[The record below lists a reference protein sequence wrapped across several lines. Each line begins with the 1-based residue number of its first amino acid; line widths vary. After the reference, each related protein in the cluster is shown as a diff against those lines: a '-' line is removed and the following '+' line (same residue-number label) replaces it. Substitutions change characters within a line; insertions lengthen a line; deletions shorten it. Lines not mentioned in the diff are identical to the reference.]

1 MNAAAHKPLADPD
14 GGAISGPPPPNVVDE
29 TAHLVIDPF
38 AGVLEAVN
46 LPGRRLLRLAP
57 ATRLPLPLDTAMP
70 GLRRLRAIS
79 LGAPQGTREELLLW
93 SCGKPV
99 RVSAEVLK
107 ETMSDGRSRMVVRA
121 LNGQASADLTPDQG
135 RSAHAPA
142 LAAKPAAPVTVAD
155 VLPEQPGD
163 AAPVVRD
170 DRETLREIAR
180 RIREG
185 HAPAAPEAA
194 NDQAPRGEPE
204 AAEPQPVT
212 SKDAREAAPSDA
224 PAPSPQPQ
232 SQRAPELMREG
243 QPLPPR
249 PSAAPAPDARTLSK
263 VAHEL
268 RTPLSAIVAAAEIMR
283 DEQLGPMGNQRYLG
297 YAGDIHESAR
307 HALDVI
313 NAMLSS
319 TPRDPRPAVV
329 MLDLN
334 AIVETT
340 VSALTPL
347 ATSNG
352 VGLEADTVSGALEV
366 RGDATGIRQ
375 IIYNLVSNA
384 MKFTPADGYVHV
396 ATGLLPDGTPYF
408 VVRDTGEGMSEDEIV
423 QAFYAEAT
431 SPRRGGGYGIGL
443 PMVRRLAEAMGATI
457 DVDSTPG
464 KGTVVLV
471 SFPFGV

>member
-1 MNAAAHKPLADPD
+1 MNGSARIPLTDP
-14 GGAISGPPPPNVVDE
+14 GGGSISQPPPPNVVDE
-29 TAHLVIDPF
+29 AAHLVIDPF

-46 LPGRRLLRLAP
+46 LPGRRLLRLGAG
-57 ATRLPLPLDTAMP
+57 AKLPLALDVSMP

-79 LGAPQGTREELLLW
+79 EGAPQSVREELLLW

-121 LNGQASADLTPDQG
+121 LNGQASAGQTADRGEVPVEPAFAPHGPRIASAAAEEPIPQIPDPP
-135 RSAHAPA
+135 APA
-142 LAAKPAAPVTVAD
+142 T
-155 VLPEQPGD
+155 E
-163 AAPVVRD
+163 RD

-185 HAPAAPEAA
+185 RITPAPGPVNDQVAVAAQTVEAQANTPESTPPPHSPPAAE
-194 NDQAPRGEPE
+194 N
-204 AAEPQPVT
+204 T
-212 SKDAREAAPSDA
+212 SE
-224 PAPSPQPQ
+224 QT
-232 SQRAPELMREG
+232 LREG

-249 PSAAPAPDARTLSK
+249 QPASPAPDARTLSK

-268 RTPLSAIVAAAEIMR
+268 KTPLSAIVAAAEIMR
-283 DEQLGPMGNQRYLG
+283 DEQLGPMGNKRYLG

-313 NAMLSS
+313 NAMLGAS
-319 TPRDPRPAVV
+319 PREIRAIAVV
-329 MLDLN
+329 DLN
-334 AIVETT
+334 TIVETT

-347 ATSNG
+347 ATSSG

-384 MKFTPADGYVHV
+384 LKFTPADGYVHV
-396 ATGLLPDGTPYF
+396 ATGLMPDGTPYF
-408 VVRDTGEGMSEDEIV
+408 VVRDTGEGMSEEEIV
-423 QAFYAEAT
+423 QAYYAEAT
-431 SPRRGGGYGIGL
+431 TPRRGGGYGIGL

-471 SFPFGV
+471 SFPFAV

>member
-1 MNAAAHKPLADPD
+1 MNGLGRISLTDPNGGIGGKPH
-14 GGAISGPPPPNVVDE
+14 SPNLVDE
-29 TAHLVIDPF
+29 GAHLVIDPF
-38 AGVLEAVN
+38 AGMLEAVN

-57 ATRLPLPLDTAMP
+57 STKLPLALDVAMP

-79 LGAPQGTREELLLW
+79 EGAPRNAREELLLW
-93 SCGKPV
+93 SSGKPV
-99 RVSAEVLK
+99 RVSAEVSK

-121 LNGQASADLTPDQG
+121 LNAEPSACLAAERVWPAPEPQPAIKTPAGSGAIATDLRHDE
-135 RSAHAPA
+135 AADAPA
-142 LAAKPAAPVTVAD
+142 T
-155 VLPEQPGD
+155 
-163 AAPVVRD
+163 RD

-185 HAPAAPEAA
+185 HVPAGQEVA
-194 NDQAPRGEPE
+194 NDQAPA
-204 AAEPQPVT
+204 AAEPEQSRFPEPQDT
-212 SKDAREAAPSDA
+212 ATRTPAAPPAQHETASD
-224 PAPSPQPQ
+224 PEPV
-232 SQRAPELMREG
+232 SQGR
-243 QPLPPR
+243 PLPPR
-249 PSAAPAPDARTLSK
+249 QPPMPAPDARTLSK

-268 RTPLSAIVAAAEIMR
+268 KTPLSAIVAAAEIMR
-283 DEQLGPMGNQRYLG
+283 DEQLGPMGNKRYLG

-313 NAMLSS
+313 NAMLGAA
-319 TPRDPRPAVV
+319 PRETRDVAVI
-329 MLDLN
+329 DLN
-334 AIVETT
+334 SIVETT
-340 VSALTPL
+340 VSALIPL

-352 VGLEADTVSGALEV
+352 VGLEADTISGALEV
-366 RGDATGIRQ
+366 RGDATGTRQ

-384 MKFTPADGYVHV
+384 LKFTPAGGYVHV
-396 ATGLLPDGTPYF
+396 ASGLLPDGTPYF

-423 QAFYAEAT
+423 QAFYAEAA

-471 SFPFGV
+471 SFPFGG

>member
-1 MNAAAHKPLADPD
+1 MNGSARTPLTDPG
-14 GGAISGPPPPNVVDE
+14 GGAISQPPPPNVVDE
-29 TAHLVIDPF
+29 AAHLVIDPF

-46 LPGRRLLRLAP
+46 LPGRRLLRLGAG
-57 ATRLPLPLDTAMP
+57 AKLPLALDVSMP

-79 LGAPQGTREELLLW
+79 EGAPQSVREELLLW

-121 LNGQASADLTPDQG
+121 LNGQASAGQMADRG
-135 RSAHAPA
+135 EVSAETAF
-142 LAAKPAAPVTVAD
+142 AAHGPRIASTTVAEPMPKIPD
-155 VLPEQPGD
+155 P
-163 AAPVVRD
+163 APPNTVRD

-185 HAPAAPEAA
+185 RIPPAPEVANEQAAVAAETVEAPANTP
-194 NDQAPRGEPE
+194 DSTP
-204 AAEPQPVT
+204 
-212 SKDAREAAPSDA
+212 
-224 PAPSPQPQ
+224 PAPSPPAAENTPEQ
-232 SQRAPELMREG
+232 SLREG

-249 PSAAPAPDARTLSK
+249 QTAPPAPDARTLSK

-268 RTPLSAIVAAAEIMR
+268 KTPLSAIVAAAEIMR
-283 DEQLGPMGNQRYLG
+283 DEQLGPMGNKRYLG

-313 NAMLSS
+313 NAMLGAS
-319 TPRDPRPAVV
+319 PRETRAIAVV
-329 MLDLN
+329 DLN
-334 AIVETT
+334 TIVETT

-347 ATSNG
+347 ATSSG
-352 VGLEADTVSGALEV
+352 VGLEADTVGGALEV

-384 MKFTPADGYVHV
+384 LKFTPADGYVHV
-396 ATGLLPDGTPYF
+396 ATGLMPDGTPYF
-408 VVRDTGEGMSEDEIV
+408 VVRDTGEGMSEEEIV
-423 QAFYAEAT
+423 QAFYAEAAA
-431 SPRRGGGYGIGL
+431 PRRGGGYGIGL

-471 SFPFGV
+471 SFPFAV